1 MPVTDVSEV
10 GSAIR
15 EQRAELGLT
24 ISQLAV
30 RSGVSIRLIS
40 ELERGK
46 RPGVTFSSLLRIL
59 TMLGLDL
66 EIAPRSGMG
75 GPSV

>member
-1 MPVTDVSEV
+1 MPVTDVREV

-15 EQRAELGLT
+15 ERRAELGLT

-66 EIAPRSGMG
+66 EIARRSGVG
-75 GPSV
+75 RPSV

>member
-1 MPVTDVSEV
+1 MPVTDVREV

-15 EQRAELGLT
+15 ERRAELGLT

-40 ELERGK
+40 DLERGK

-66 EIAPRSGMG
+66 EIARRSGMG
-75 GPSV
+75 RPSV

>member
-1 MPVTDVSEV
+1 MPVTDVREV

-15 EQRAELGLT
+15 EQRVELGLT

-66 EIAPRSGMG
+66 EIARRSGMG
-75 GPSV
+75 RPSV

>member
-1 MPVTDVSEV
+1 MPVTDVREV

-15 EQRAELGLT
+15 ERRAELGLT

-66 EIAPRSGMG
+66 EIARRSGMG
-75 GPSV
+75 RPSV

>member
-1 MPVTDVSEV
+1 MPVTDVRKV

-15 EQRAELGLT
+15 ERRAELGLT

-59 TMLGLDL
+59 TMLGLEL
-66 EIAPRSGMG
+66 EIARRSGMG

>member
-1 MPVTDVSEV
+1 MPVTDVREV

-15 EQRAELGLT
+15 ERRAELGLT

-66 EIAPRSGMG
+66 EIARRSGMG

>member
-1 MPVTDVSEV
+1 MPVTDVREV

-15 EQRAELGLT
+15 ERRAELGLT
-24 ISQLAV
+24 ISHLAV

-66 EIAPRSGMG
+66 EIARRSGMG

>member
-1 MPVTDVSEV
+1 MPVTDVREV

-15 EQRAELGLT
+15 ERRAELGLT
-24 ISQLAV
+24 ISHLAV

-66 EIAPRSGMG
+66 EIARRSGMG
-75 GPSV
+75 RPSV

>member
-1 MPVTDVSEV
+1 MPVTDVRKV

-15 EQRAELGLT
+15 ERRAELGLT

-66 EIAPRSGMG
+66 EIARRSGMG

>member
-1 MPVTDVSEV
+1 MPVTDVREV

-15 EQRAELGLT
+15 ERRAELGLT

-59 TMLGLDL
+59 TMIGLDL
-66 EIAPRSGMG
+66 EIARRSGMG

>member
-1 MPVTDVSEV
+1 MPVTDVREV

-15 EQRAELGLT
+15 ERRAELGLT
-24 ISQLAV
+24 ISHLAV

-46 RPGVTFSSLLRIL
+46 RPGVTFSTLLRIL

-66 EIAPRSGMG
+66 EIARRSGMG

>member
-1 MPVTDVSEV
+1 MPVTDVREV

-15 EQRAELGLT
+15 ERRAELGLT

-46 RPGVTFSSLLRIL
+46 RPGVTFSTLLRIL

-66 EIAPRSGMG
+66 EIARRSGMG

>member
-1 MPVTDVSEV
+1 MPVTDVREV

-15 EQRAELGLT
+15 ERRAELGLT
-24 ISQLAV
+24 ISHLAV

-46 RPGVTFSSLLRIL
+46 RPGVTFSTLLRVL

-66 EIAPRSGMG
+66 EIARRSGMG